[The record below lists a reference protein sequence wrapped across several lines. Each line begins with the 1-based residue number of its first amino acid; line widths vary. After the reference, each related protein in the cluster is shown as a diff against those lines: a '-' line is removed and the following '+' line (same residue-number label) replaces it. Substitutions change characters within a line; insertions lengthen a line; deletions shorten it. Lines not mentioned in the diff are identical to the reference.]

1 MFMNMVKK
9 RNPKLIQEATKL
21 HQSEKI
27 LPDTYV
33 LDLDIIRENAKKLVE
48 TAKQNNIEM
57 FFMLKQIGRNPFIA
71 KMLVEVGFKNAV
83 VVDFREAKR
92 MMENNIPL
100 GNVGHL
106 VQIPQMLL
114 KDIMTYGSKY
124 LTVYSLE
131 KLQFINTIAKEIG
144 IKQKILLRVVSEQ
157 DELYPGQYGGFMI
170 EDLPSLVDSL
180 NELKHIE
187 ISGLTSFPCF
197 LYDPKKESLTP
208 THNIETVKEAKKILG
223 KFGIDAKE
231 LNMPSATSVYTLPF
245 IKEIGGTQGEPGHAL
260 TGTTPMHAEK
270 ELAEKPAMVYVS
282 EVSHNFKGKGYIYGG
297 GFYRRGHLENVLID
311 NHGKQTEA
319 HINALPE
326 ENIDYY
332 LEVSSEEPI
341 GATAIMAFRT
351 QIFVT
356 RSEVAIV
363 SGIQEGNMK
372 LEGIYDSQGN
382 YLRG

>member
-1 MFMNMVKK
+1 MFMDMVEK
-9 RNPKLIQEATKL
+9 RNPKLIQEAIML

-33 LDLDIIRENAKKLVE
+33 LDLDTIRNNAKKIVE
-48 TAKQNNIEM
+48 TARENNIEL
-57 FFMLKQIGRNPFIA
+57 FFMLKQIGRNPVIA
-71 KMLVEVGFKNAV
+71 KMLIDVGFESAV
-83 VVDFREAKR
+83 VVDFKEANI
-92 MMENNIPL
+92 MMKNNIPL

-106 VQIPQMLL
+106 VQIPQMML
-114 KDIMTYGSKY
+114 KDIMIYGSKY
-124 LTVYSLE
+124 LTVYSIE
-131 KLQFINTIAKEIG
+131 KLQSINKIAKEIG

-157 DELYPGQYGGFMI
+157 DELYPGQYGGFLI
-170 EDLPSLVDSL
+170 EDLPSLIDSL
-180 NELKHIE
+180 NELKNIE

-197 LYDPKKESLTP
+197 LYDTKKESLMA
-208 THNIETVKEAKKILG
+208 THNIETVKKAKKILEE
-223 KFGIDAKE
+223 FDIYIKE
-231 LNMPSATSVYTLPF
+231 LNIPSATSVYTLPF

-260 TGTTPMHAEK
+260 TGTTPMHAK
-270 ELAEKPAMVYVS
+270 KVLAEKPALVYVS

-311 NHGKQTEA
+311 NHGNQTKA
-319 HINALPE
+319 HINPLSE

-332 LEVSSEEPI
+332 LEVNSEEPV

-356 RSEVAIV
+356 RSEVALV
-363 SGIQEGNMK
+363 SGIQDGKIEIK
-372 LEGIYDSQGN
+372 GIYDSQGN